1 MLQTLK
7 PKMKYRA
14 AVPTSVRRI
23 LQLKAGE
30 MLGLEIKAGKVALLR
45 ATPPDLAFTRALA
58 GTVSK

>member
-7 PKMKYRA
+7 LKTKHQA
-14 AVPTSVRRI
+14 GVPTSVRKI

-30 MLGLEIKAGKVALLR
+30 MLGLEIKAGKVALQR

-58 GTVSK
+58 GTVSE